1 MCVLQQGTSSLSYPH
16 ILHND
21 MYVLHILYYLRIYQL
36 VPHPTAHHH
45 GMADSGQGRNRKGGF
60 NDNFKSILLLPEINY
75 YYTLLNSVVFAHYW
89 P

>member
-36 VPHPTAHHH
+36 VPHGHKNANYPIT
-45 GMADSGQGRNRKGGF
+45 MEWWTVGRGETERE
-60 NDNFKSILLLPEINY
+60 DLMTILRVY
-75 YYTLLNSVVFAHYW
+75 SSS
-89 P
+89 